1 MELVIGNKFFNQKK
15 KNEKIDF
22 AVRNSELDIEPGTRY
37 ELLNIQDFSDEQV
50 KAAIS
55 NLLAEESKDEE

>member
-1 MELVIGNKFFNQKK
+1 MKT
-15 KNEKIDF
+15 IDF

-37 ELLNIQDFSDEQV
+37 ELLNIQEFSDEQV